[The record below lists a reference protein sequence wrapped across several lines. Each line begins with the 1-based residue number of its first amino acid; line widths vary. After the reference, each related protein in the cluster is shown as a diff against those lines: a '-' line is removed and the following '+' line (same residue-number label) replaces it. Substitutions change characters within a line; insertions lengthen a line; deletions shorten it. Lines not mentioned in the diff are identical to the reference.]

1 MTTRKISASCR
12 RNTSQYK
19 KDEDSC
25 NLNSNLL
32 TRTNMQPGDDESSPS
47 SNSMSPTG
55 TGTGTGTATGRGSNS
70 PRKRHIAARTV
81 SNILSSFPHKFSK
94 SSVDTVGGDGD
105 GPDSNVVSQLQQE
118 NEILRQSITSLEK
131 ENRRLERSHVS
142 QNIIVE
148 QFEGEKKTGDA
159 VESTW
164 WDVDIDAS
172 ANKNSYSNSTASG
185 QKRDMQFNDLESH
198 RDCCDE
204 SSKGSSITSAASHS
218 SIDSATATT
227 AALEEYDDDDDR
239 CPLEPDISFK
249 AALKDRAYWLV
260 GLLTLQS
267 LSGFILARNELL
279 LQTHPVIVYFLTM
292 LVGAG
297 GNAGNQA
304 AVRGTS

>member
-1 MTTRKISASCR
+1 
-12 RNTSQYK
+12 
-19 KDEDSC
+19 
-25 NLNSNLL
+25 
-32 TRTNMQPGDDESSPS
+32 MQPGDDESSPS

-142 QNIIVE
+142 QNIVVE

-164 WDVDIDAS
+164 WDVDINAS

-204 SSKGSSITSAASHS
+204 SSKGSSITSASHS
-218 SIDSATATT
+218 SIDSATAAN
-227 AALEEYDDDDDR
+227 AALENYDDDDDR